1 MLLCLSPVPSRQTTR
16 LASEASSA
24 FRRTGRTSPQLD
36 GITSRRW
43 RSTSP
48 RPTTRRASGASTGW
62 ACKTRA
68 RWGGSTMRKSTS
80 TSLRKVLPCLFLFS
94 HFVTSCLS
102 LSDYKSG
109 FGGKFGVQND
119 RVDASAVGWEH
130 HEKVDKHE
138 SQKGELCIFSL
149 PICPDVLFFH
159 LFCFLCMSLLF
170 LSAQDYKTGFGGQ
183 FGVQNDRV
191 DASAAGW
198 DHVEKVPK
206 HPSQQGRIYAICIV
220 CKK

>member
-1 MLLCLSPVPSRQTTR
+1 MLLCLSSVPSRQTTR

-24 FRRTGRTSPQLD
+24 FRRTGRTSPRLD

-68 RWGGSTMRKSTS
+68 LLGGSTMRKSTS
-80 TSLRKVLPCLFLFS
+80 MSPRKVLPCLFG

-119 RVDASAVGWEH
+119 RVDVSAVGWEH

-149 PICPDVLFFH
+149 PICLNIFFPFVLLFNYACRYFFH
-159 LFCFLCMSLLF
+159 LL
-170 LSAQDYKTGFGGQ
+170 KTIRR
-183 FGVQNDRV
+183 D
-191 DASAAGW
+191 SAASLG
-198 DHVEKVPK
+198 
-206 HPSQQGRIYAICIV
+206 SRTTG
-220 CKK
+220 

>member
-16 LASEASSA
+16 SASEASSA

-102 LSDYKSG
+102 SSDYKSG

-149 PICPDVLFFH
+149 PICPDIFFPFVL
-159 LFCFLCMSLLF
+159 LLMHVVTF
-170 LSAQDYKTGFGGQ
+170 SICSRLQDGIRRPVWGPERQSGRQRGRVGPCGEGAKAPQPTG
-183 FGVQNDRV
+183 
-191 DASAAGW
+191 
-198 DHVEKVPK
+198 
-206 HPSQQGRIYAICIV
+206 
-220 CKK
+220 